1 MTKLGHN
8 TMITLQQAQR
18 VIDEL
23 NIGFDSHDF
32 IEKYMVL
39 FERDYVSMLVEKIEN
54 DQIFRTVNASIG
66 RFLADNQKDL
76 RIEKNGRESSK
87 NVKGNDTENQG
98 WIKML

>member
-1 MTKLGHN
+1 
-8 TMITLQQAQR
+8 MITLQQAQR

-23 NIGFDSHDF
+23 NNGFDSHGF
-32 IEKYMVL
+32 IEKYMIL
-39 FERDYVSMLVEKIEN
+39 FERDYVSMLVEKIEC

-66 RFLADNQKDL
+66 RFLADNQKEL

-98 WIKML
+98 WIKTL

>member
-8 TMITLQQAQR
+8 IMITLQQAQR

-32 IEKYMVL
+32 IEKYMIL
-39 FERDYVSMLVEKIEN
+39 FERNYVSMLVEKIES

-66 RFLADNQKDL
+66 KFLADNQKEL

-87 NVKGNDTENQG
+87 NVKGNDTENQS
-98 WIKML
+98 WIKTL

>member
-1 MTKLGHN
+1 
-8 TMITLQQAQR
+8 MITLQQAQR

-32 IEKYMVL
+32 IEKYMIL
-39 FERDYVSMLVEKIEN
+39 FERNYVSMLVEKIES

-66 RFLADNQKDL
+66 KFLADNQKEL

-87 NVKGNDTENQG
+87 NVKGNDTENQS
-98 WIKML
+98 WIKTL